1 VDIFGS
7 YVRGEQSEKSNID
20 ILATYSESADL
31 LLVARLRRYL
41 RRKLHVKVNEVS
53 NDTELTVHLRKT
65 IPKTE
70 TSIPKSSRRNKQKI
84 KQIKLN
90 QNYY

>member
-53 NDTELTVHLRKT
+53 NDTELIVHLRKT

-70 TSIPKSSRRNKQKI
+70 TSIPKFLKR
-84 KQIKLN
+84 
-90 QNYY
+90 